1 MTLLGKST
9 SNRKRL
15 CKTCFQ
21 AKSKKNVW
29 FNIISN
35 WILTNPVVFISFLH
49 VHSCIF
55 DSVHGFVHMPF
66 FTKFVWHYWVRTFD
80 RVISWFLPVC
90 YPPCYCLEANK
101 NCSLDFDFDLELNFQ
116 VWDIYQWTWK
126 SKDQLGL
133 AQPAFYNVCRY
144 ATFDLTR
151 VISSK
156 YLYLKALVRDGSRRS
171 KPLPRSSSD
180 EVVTFDLGRVD
191 RFGWSRL

>member
-15 CKTCFQ
+15 FKTCFQ
-21 AKSKKNVW
+21 AKSKKKVW

-55 DSVHGFVHMPF
+55 DSFHGFVHMPF

-90 YPPCYCLEANK
+90 YPTCYCLEGIKIAPRLWLWFAK
-101 NCSLDFDFDLELNFQ
+101 IKYFQ
-116 VWDIYQWTWK
+116 VWVFVLWTWK

-133 AQPAFYNVCRY
+133 AQPAFLQRKS
-144 ATFDLTR
+144 L
-151 VISSK
+151 
-156 YLYLKALVRDGSRRS
+156 L
-171 KPLPRSSSD
+171 
-180 EVVTFDLGRVD
+180 
-191 RFGWSRL
+191 